1 MLDQWHGVQA
11 YFWNASHLCF
21 RMKISRKWKGSV
33 AGFFIVFCCFL
44 NIEPEVS
51 VLELVISRAGQSKGL
66 SVNTYKRQQIEDN
79 M

>member
-1 MLDQWHGVQA
+1 MWLD
-11 YFWNASHLCF
+11 
-21 RMKISRKWKGSV
+21 
-33 AGFFIVFCCFL
+33 FFIVFCCFL

-66 SVNTYKRQQIEDN
+66 SVNMYKRQQIEDN